1 MTKLFKFIGLF
12 LFATILLSYAIFFI
26 NMGYQT
32 YNSVTLYTGNVIAII
47 CLILIGVSA
56 FILACINY
64 RKSFK
69 LWK

>member
-1 MTKLFKFIGLF
+1 MTKLIKFIGLF

-32 YNSVTLYTGNVIAII
+32 YNSVTLYTGNVIAIV
-47 CLILIGVSA
+47 CLFLIA
-56 FILACINY
+56 LLALVLSCVNY
-64 RKSFK
+64 RKSFL